1 MPGPESFQIPS
12 LSTFAKISHFC
23 NPKTTTS
30 IAIVCNTLLWSVI
43 LELLENVK
51 TKAFNEGRKEGYN
64 KGYNKGRY
72 LANEDEHRDEEE
84 ACNAAFEEGKKLGR
98 GEALENKKN
107 TEECTYENSWR
118 EGHKTGLEEGKEERE
133 AIRRL
138 AYEEG
143 NTNR

>member
-1 MPGPESFQIPS
+1 M
-12 LSTFAKISHFC
+12 
-23 NPKTTTS
+23 
-30 IAIVCNTLLWSVI
+30 CNTLLWSII

-51 TKAFNEGRKEGYN
+51 TKALDEGRKEGYDE
-64 KGYNKGRY
+64 GYDKGRY
-72 LANEDEHRDEEE
+72 MANEDECRDEE
-84 ACNAAFEEGKKLGR
+84 AHNTTFEEGKKLGR